1 MRGQHFCWG
10 DIDFISKSA
19 GRHGSSV
26 GAVGCI
32 HHDPNR
38 TPKDTYH
45 ELKVEPIKPNRQVA
59 YDI

>member
-32 HHDPNR
+32 HHDPLEHQRILTMN
-38 TPKDTYH
+38 
-45 ELKVEPIKPNRQVA
+45 
-59 YDI
+59 